1 MILYFTEKEK
11 LPLSGEIDNLMAHVM
26 KNFMALSS
34 GTVWSRSQQTVSRP
48 TMFDYAYHFWFILE
62 CFSLLAI
69 CSTRPTV
76 QLFRNSRGIGLTAQ
90 AMFSHYCRIAPI
102 RVARRKR
109 TMPGSHIWVIFSP
122 LRVGGSIS
130 PKLWGQKVEEV
141 FRKLRLLLPE
151 DQILSRQKQLKL

>member
-76 QLFRNSRGIGLTAQ
+76 QLFRNFGGIGLTAQ
-90 AMFSHYCRIAPI
+90 AMFSHYCRIALT
-102 RVARRKR
+102 RVAKKMDYARQPHLGHILTLESRGINLTQTMRTESGRSLQRTQATASRR
-109 TMPGSHIWVIFSP
+109 PNS
-122 LRVGGSIS
+122 
-130 PKLWGQKVEEV
+130 
-141 FRKLRLLLPE
+141 
-151 DQILSRQKQLKL
+151 KQAETT

>member
-26 KNFMALSS
+26 KNSMALSS

-76 QLFRNSRGIGLTAQ
+76 QLFRNSRGKGLTAQ
-90 AMFSHYCRIAPI
+90 ALFSHYCRIALI
-102 RVARRKR
+102 RVAKKTDYARQPHLGRILTLESRGINLTQNMRTESGRSLQKTQATASRR
-109 TMPGSHIWVIFSP
+109 PNS
-122 LRVGGSIS
+122 
-130 PKLWGQKVEEV
+130 
-141 FRKLRLLLPE
+141 
-151 DQILSRQKQLKL
+151 KQAETT

>member
-76 QLFRNSRGIGLTAQ
+76 QLFRNFRGIGLTAQ
-90 AMFSHYCRIAPI
+90 AMFSHYCRIALT
-102 RVARRKR
+102 RVAKKMDYARQPHLGHILTLESRGINLTQTMKTESGRSLQKTQATASRR
-109 TMPGSHIWVIFSP
+109 PNS
-122 LRVGGSIS
+122 
-130 PKLWGQKVEEV
+130 
-141 FRKLRLLLPE
+141 
-151 DQILSRQKQLKL
+151 KQAETT